1 MVRRHSRKP
10 GANRGELVG
19 ASFILLQANP
29 ASKEM
34 TTLAYIF
41 EQTLPDI
48 YYAENAITKALP
60 KVAKAAT
67 DAKLKKAGE
76 DHLE

>member
-1 MVRRHSRKP
+1 
-10 GANRGELVG
+10 
-19 ASFILLQANP
+19 
-29 ASKEM
+29 M
-34 TTLAYIF
+34 TTLADIF
-41 EQTLPDI
+41 EPTLADI